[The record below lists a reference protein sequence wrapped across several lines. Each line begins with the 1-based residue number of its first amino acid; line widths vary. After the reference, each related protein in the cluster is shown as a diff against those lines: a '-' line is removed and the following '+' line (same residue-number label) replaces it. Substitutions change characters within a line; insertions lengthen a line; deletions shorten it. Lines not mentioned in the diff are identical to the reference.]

1 MAVTAADVSTWGK
14 FPLPTGDELT
24 LLELCI
30 AAVTDHVSDHY
41 VVSTPLSDRQSLAIT
56 MQSARL
62 WRRRDTPEGVI
73 AFEDLGAIRV
83 SRMDPDVEQLLTPS
97 WNFA

>member
-24 LLELCI
+24 ALDLVI
-30 AAVTDHVSDHY
+30 AAVTDHVTAHY
-41 VVSTPLSDRQSLAIT
+41 VVDDPLSDRQSLAIT

-62 WRRRDTPEGVI
+62 WRRRDTPEGVV

-83 SRMDPDVEQLLTPS
+83 SRMDPDVETMLTPL